1 MKDPF
6 IYIPEMELSFSPENE
21 ITTPTEFKVV
31 EFDSTD
37 PGINTD
43 EGFFFFNLKTKH
55 CGEFLYRTGNKKAF
69 VDFGNQ
75 LEKNHKGPYRIE
87 VIKNTNYI
95 CSTPELYDPDIHE
108 TQNNLIDL
116 ETKNKIIDEVIEE
129 IRRNGPICDSV
140 FFSLSM
146 DFIEKRIDYEEFL
159 KRLSIDTI
167 KEIELAVDD
176 LRKGI
181 VYD

>member
-6 IYIPEMELSFSPENE
+6 IYIPEIMELSFSPENE

-31 EFDSTD
+31 EFDSTN

-55 CGEFLYRTGNKKAF
+55 CGEFFYRTFNKKAF

-87 VIKNTNYI
+87 VIKDTIYI
-95 CSTPELYDPDIHE
+95 CSTPELYDPAIHE
-108 TQNNLIDL
+108 TQNNP
-116 ETKNKIIDEVIEE
+116 NAQ
-129 IRRNGPICDSV
+129 NPI
-140 FFSLSM
+140 LR
-146 DFIEKRIDYEEFL
+146 ENREL
-159 KRLSIDTI
+159 KDKFDKI
-167 KEIELAVDD
+167 KEWVKDN
-176 LRKGI
+176 
-181 VYD
+181 VYEDGCIDCDFTETDKLLDILKEK

>member
-6 IYIPEMELSFSPENE
+6 VYIPEVMELSFPHNNE
-21 ITTPTEFKVV
+21 IPTPTEFKVV
-31 EFDSTD
+31 EFDSTN

-43 EGFFFFNLKTKH
+43 EGLFFFNLKTKH
-55 CGEFLYRTGNKKAF
+55 CGEFLYRTFNKKAF

-75 LEKNHKGPYRIE
+75 LEINHKGPYRIE
-87 VIKNTNYI
+87 VIKDTIYI
-95 CSTPELYDPDIHE
+95 CSTPELYAPAIHE
-108 TQNNLIDL
+108 TQNISLGI
-116 ETKNKIIDEVIEE
+116 KNKIIDEVIEE
-129 IRRNGPICDSV
+129 IRRNKPICDSV

-159 KRLSIDTI
+159 EKLNIDTI
-167 KEIELAVDD
+167 KEIELAVEN

-181 VYD
+181 IYD